1 MSRHQLETYLD
12 KVYGFSRLVDGLAEG
27 RQFPQHSWQKV
38 FSTVFLGAALQVP
51 SLHQIEAECR
61 TGVLARRIGPISEDT
76 LGYVLQRQT
85 PEPVFALGCEL
96 ARRLKRNGVLHSDW
110 SRGLI
115 VAAVDGIEIC
125 SSFARCCDACME
137 RKVDRKVAGKMQADI
152 QYYHRIAAV
161 TLVSSPFPI
170 PLGIRF
176 QKDGEGEVGC
186 ALALLQD
193 LVKQLGKRFFDLVVG
208 DALYLQAPFVKEVEA
223 LGLDWA
229 FTLKQNQPDL
239 LREAER
245 LTATAVPSCVETVP
259 QAELSVWHVPQVD
272 WPVADRLISVTK
284 TVRTQNV
291 RRVVIENT
299 GDGQK
304 RKKKIPVA
312 IESTNFYASNFQLG
326 SISPTFIHQLG
337 RSRWRIDTELFQTLT
352 TDCHLKHPA
361 VHQSNALVLLT
372 MIRLLAY
379 TLTMVF
385 FYRQVLSH
393 ARGDAGTF
401 RNLAK
406 RLADWF
412 LIVALDTG

>member
-1 MSRHQLETYLD
+1 M
-12 KVYGFSRLVDGLAEG
+12 
-27 RQFPQHSWQKV
+27 
-38 FSTVFLGAALQVP
+38 
-51 SLHQIEAECR
+51 
-61 TGVLARRIGPISEDT
+61 
-76 LGYVLQRQT
+76 QT
-85 PEPVFALGCEL
+85 
-96 ARRLKRNGVLHSDW
+96 
-110 SRGLI
+110 
-115 VAAVDGIEIC
+115 
-125 SSFARCCDACME
+125 
-137 RKVDRKVAGKMQADI
+137 DI

-229 FTLKQNQPDL
+229 CTLKQNQPDL

-245 LTATAVPSCVETVP
+245 LTATAAPSCVETVP

-337 RSRWRIDTELFQTLT
+337 RSRWHIDTELFQTLT

>member
-1 MSRHQLETYLD
+1 M
-12 KVYGFSRLVDGLAEG
+12 
-27 RQFPQHSWQKV
+27 
-38 FSTVFLGAALQVP
+38 
-51 SLHQIEAECR
+51 
-61 TGVLARRIGPISEDT
+61 
-76 LGYVLQRQT
+76 
-85 PEPVFALGCEL
+85 
-96 ARRLKRNGVLHSDW
+96 
-110 SRGLI
+110 
-115 VAAVDGIEIC
+115 
-125 SSFARCCDACME
+125 
-137 RKVDRKVAGKMQADI
+137 
-152 QYYHRIAAV
+152 
-161 TLVSSPFPI
+161 
-170 PLGIRF
+170 
-176 QKDGEGEVGC
+176 
-186 ALALLQD
+186 
-193 LVKQLGKRFFDLVVG
+193 
-208 DALYLQAPFVKEVEA
+208 
-223 LGLDWA
+223 
-229 FTLKQNQPDL
+229 
-239 LREAER
+239 
-245 LTATAVPSCVETVP
+245 
-259 QAELSVWHVPQVD
+259 
-272 WPVADRLISVTK
+272 
-284 TVRTQNV
+284 RTQNV

-337 RSRWRIDTELFQTLT
+337 RSRWHIDTELFQTLT